1 MQLTQLNNTVNI
13 NQINDV
19 KNSIRTNNLEN
30 NKETVEKHPSDKIDL
45 EKTTNSS
52 GFLSAVTINISKVA
66 NLQKMQSAI
75 SNQLEITSEI
85 VKVTNSAVN
94 SNRIQLDDKQ
104 PDIQNLLTSFNKL
117 SEGINTTEIS
127 DQEGIFFDGQVG
139 SRPLSA
145 SEIHDAINQQKE
157 RLSQFNKRIE
167 GQIESAISDT
177 KAHIEIEK
185 STVETKVEFK
195 NIDYAKES
203 AQFNASTLESVKG
216 GILPSQANA
225 FPLHSE
231 RLLA

>member
-1 MQLTQLNNTVNI
+1 M
-13 NQINDV
+13 
-19 KNSIRTNNLEN
+19 
-30 NKETVEKHPSDKIDL
+30 P
-45 EKTTNSS
+45 
-52 GFLSAVTINISKVA
+52 
-66 NLQKMQSAI
+66 
-75 SNQLEITSEI
+75 
-85 VKVTNSAVN
+85 
-94 SNRIQLDDKQ
+94 
-104 PDIQNLLTSFNKL
+104 SFNKL